1 MIQLYGRR
9 NSINVQKVSWALCE
23 LNIEFKWHDEHG
35 KFGTVNV
42 ENYEKLNPQLIVP
55 SLDHNG
61 TIINQSN
68 SIVRYLYRKYT
79 DVYELSKAEDIAIAE
94 QWMEFQATDLQ
105 LNMTPIF
112 WGLVRN
118 PPEDRDQELIDKNI
132 VLLNKKFEI
141 PITVASKLI
150 YSEIGNVFLTRL
162 SSIIHPPIANDEKT
176 GMLALRSSVIQGIYI
191 GNGKIN
197 LINFFEGYPTK
208 TVILDVNAYS
218 KVMNKVESISELLD
232 FFTNSPLEK
241 IKTN

>member
-55 SLDHNG
+55 TLDYNG

-68 SIVRYLYRKYT
+68 SIVRYLYRKHT
-79 DVYELSKAEDIAIAE
+79 DVYEISKAEDIAIAE

-118 PPEDRDQELIDKNI
+118 PPEDRDQDLIDKNI

-141 PITVASKLI
+141 FDNFLSDREFILNNNFGMSDIIMGVVTYRYNSLPIERPNLVNLQNWYKKI
-150 YSEIGNVFLTRL
+150 
-162 SSIIHPPIANDEKT
+162 SSRNCFKK
-176 GMLALRSSVIQGIYI
+176 
-191 GNGKIN
+191 N
-197 LINFFEGYPTK
+197 
-208 TVILDVNAYS
+208 ILGTFS
-218 KVMNKVESISELLD
+218 
-232 FFTNSPLEK
+232 
-241 IKTN
+241 

>member
-42 ENYEKLNPQLIVP
+42 ENYEKLNPQMIVP
-55 SLDHNG
+55 TLDHNG

-79 DVYELSKAEDIAIAE
+79 DVYEISKAEDIAIAE

-118 PPEDRDQELIDKNI
+118 PPEDRDQDLIDKNI
-132 VLLNKKFEI
+132 ILLNKKFEI
-141 PITVASKLI
+141 FDNFLEGHEYILNNSFGMSDIIMGVATYRYNSLPIERPNLVNLQNWYK
-150 YSEIGNVFLTRL
+150 
-162 SSIIHPPIANDEKT
+162 
-176 GMLALRSSVIQGIYI
+176 
-191 GNGKIN
+191 KISN
-197 LINFFEGYPTK
+197 RNCFK
-208 TVILDVNAYS
+208 KNILGTFS
-218 KVMNKVESISELLD
+218 
-232 FFTNSPLEK
+232 
-241 IKTN
+241 

>member
-42 ENYEKLNPQLIVP
+42 ENYEKLNPQMIVP
-55 SLDHNG
+55 ALDHNG

-68 SIVRYLYRKYT
+68 SIVRYLYRKHT
-79 DVYELSKAEDIAIAE
+79 DVYEISKAEDIAIAE

-118 PPEDRDQELIDKNI
+118 PPEDRDQDLIDKNI
-132 VLLNKKFEI
+132 ILLNKKFEI
-141 PITVASKLI
+141 FDNFLNDREFILNNNFGMSDIIMGVASYRYNSL
-150 YSEIGNVFLTRL
+150 
-162 SSIIHPPIANDEKT
+162 PIERPNLAN
-176 GMLALRSSVIQGIYI
+176 L
-191 GNGKIN
+191 KIW
-197 LINFFEGYPTK
+197 YDK
-208 TVILDVNAYS
+208 
-218 KVMNKVESISELLD
+218 ISRRGC
-232 FFTNSPLEK
+232 FKKNIFGTFS
-241 IKTN
+241 

>member
-42 ENYEKLNPQLIVP
+42 ENYEKLNPQMIVP
-55 SLDHNG
+55 TLDHNG

-68 SIVRYLYRKYT
+68 SIVRYLYRKHT
-79 DVYELSKAEDIAIAE
+79 DVYEISKAEDIAIAE

-105 LNMTPIF
+105 LSMTPIF

-132 VLLNKKFEI
+132 ILLNKKFEI
-141 PITVASKLI
+141 FDNFLSDREFILNNNFGMSDIIMGVATYRYNSLPIERPNLVNLQNWYK
-150 YSEIGNVFLTRL
+150 
-162 SSIIHPPIANDEKT
+162 
-176 GMLALRSSVIQGIYI
+176 
-191 GNGKIN
+191 KISN
-197 LINFFEGYPTK
+197 RNCFK
-208 TVILDVNAYS
+208 KNILGTFS
-218 KVMNKVESISELLD
+218 
-232 FFTNSPLEK
+232 
-241 IKTN
+241 

>member
-55 SLDHNG
+55 TLDYNG

-68 SIVRYLYRKYT
+68 SIVRYLYRKHT
-79 DVYELSKAEDIAIAE
+79 DVYEISKAEDIAIAE

-118 PPEDRDQELIDKNI
+118 PPEDRDQDLIDKNI
-132 VLLNKKFEI
+132 ILLNKKFEI
-141 PITVASKLI
+141 FDNFLEGHEYILNNSFGMSDIIMGVASYRYNSL
-150 YSEIGNVFLTRL
+150 
-162 SSIIHPPIANDEKT
+162 PIERPNLVNLQNWYK
-176 GMLALRSSVIQGIYI
+176 
-191 GNGKIN
+191 KISN
-197 LINFFEGYPTK
+197 RNCFK
-208 TVILDVNAYS
+208 KNILGTFS
-218 KVMNKVESISELLD
+218 
-232 FFTNSPLEK
+232 
-241 IKTN
+241 

>member
-42 ENYEKLNPQLIVP
+42 ENYEKLNPQQIVP
-55 SLDHNG
+55 TLDHNG

-79 DVYELSKAEDIAIAE
+79 DVYEISKAEDIAIAE

-141 PITVASKLI
+141 FDNFLSDREYILNNSFGMSDIIMGVATYRYNSLPIERPNLVNLQNWYKKI
-150 YSEIGNVFLTRL
+150 
-162 SSIIHPPIANDEKT
+162 SSRNCFKK
-176 GMLALRSSVIQGIYI
+176 
-191 GNGKIN
+191 N
-197 LINFFEGYPTK
+197 
-208 TVILDVNAYS
+208 ILGTFS
-218 KVMNKVESISELLD
+218 
-232 FFTNSPLEK
+232 
-241 IKTN
+241 

>member
-55 SLDHNG
+55 TLDYNG

-68 SIVRYLYRKYT
+68 SIVRYLYRKHT
-79 DVYELSKAEDIAIAE
+79 DVYEISKTEDIAIAE

-118 PPEDRDQELIDKNI
+118 PPEDRDQDLIDKNI
-132 VLLNKKFEI
+132 ILLNKKFEI
-141 PITVASKLI
+141 FDNFLEGHEYILNNSFGMSDIIMGVATYRYNSLPIERPDLVNLQNWYKKI
-150 YSEIGNVFLTRL
+150 
-162 SSIIHPPIANDEKT
+162 SSRNCFKK
-176 GMLALRSSVIQGIYI
+176 
-191 GNGKIN
+191 N
-197 LINFFEGYPTK
+197 
-208 TVILDVNAYS
+208 ILGTFS
-218 KVMNKVESISELLD
+218 
-232 FFTNSPLEK
+232 
-241 IKTN
+241 

>member
-55 SLDHNG
+55 TLDYNG

-68 SIVRYLYRKYT
+68 SIVRYLYRKHT
-79 DVYELSKAEDIAIAE
+79 DVYEISKAEDIAIAE

-118 PPEDRDQELIDKNI
+118 PPEDRDQDLIDKNI
-132 VLLNKKFEI
+132 ILLNKKFEI
-141 PITVASKLI
+141 FDNFLEGHEYILNNSFGMSDIIMGVATYRYNSLPIERPNLVNLQNWYKKIS
-150 YSEIGNVFLTRL
+150 NRNCF
-162 SSIIHPPIANDEKT
+162 
-176 GMLALRSSVIQGIYI
+176 
-191 GNGKIN
+191 KIN
-197 LINFFEGYPTK
+197 
-208 TVILDVNAYS
+208 ILGTFS
-218 KVMNKVESISELLD
+218 
-232 FFTNSPLEK
+232 
-241 IKTN
+241 

>member
-55 SLDHNG
+55 TLDYNG

-68 SIVRYLYRKYT
+68 SIVRYLYRKHT
-79 DVYELSKAEDIAIAE
+79 DVYEISKAKDIAIAE

-118 PPEDRDQELIDKNI
+118 PPEDRDQDLIDKNI
-132 VLLNKKFEI
+132 ILLNKKFEI
-141 PITVASKLI
+141 FDNFLEGHEYILNNSFGMSDIIMGVATYRYNSLPIERPNLVNLQNWYK
-150 YSEIGNVFLTRL
+150 
-162 SSIIHPPIANDEKT
+162 
-176 GMLALRSSVIQGIYI
+176 
-191 GNGKIN
+191 KISN
-197 LINFFEGYPTK
+197 RNCFK
-208 TVILDVNAYS
+208 KNILGTFS
-218 KVMNKVESISELLD
+218 
-232 FFTNSPLEK
+232 
-241 IKTN
+241 

>member
-42 ENYEKLNPQLIVP
+42 ENYDKLNPQLIVP
-55 SLDHNG
+55 TLDHNG

-79 DVYELSKAEDIAIAE
+79 DVYEISKAEDIAIAE

-141 PITVASKLI
+141 FDNFLSDREYILNNSFGMSDIIMGAASYRYLSLPIERPNLSNLKSWYGKLSNRDCFKKNI
-150 YSEIGNVFLTRL
+150 YGTF
-162 SSIIHPPIANDEKT
+162 
-176 GMLALRSSVIQGIYI
+176 G
-191 GNGKIN
+191 
-197 LINFFEGYPTK
+197 
-208 TVILDVNAYS
+208 
-218 KVMNKVESISELLD
+218 
-232 FFTNSPLEK
+232 
-241 IKTN
+241 

>member
-1 MIQLYGRR
+1 LIQLYGRR

-35 KFGTVNV
+35 KFGTINV

-55 SLDHNG
+55 TLDYNG

-68 SIVRYLYRKYT
+68 SIVRYLYRKHT
-79 DVYELSKAEDIAIAE
+79 DVYEISKAEDIAIAE

-141 PITVASKLI
+141 FDNCLSGREFILNNNFGMSDIIMGVATYRYNSLPIERPNLVNLQNWYKKI
-150 YSEIGNVFLTRL
+150 
-162 SSIIHPPIANDEKT
+162 SSRNCFKK
-176 GMLALRSSVIQGIYI
+176 
-191 GNGKIN
+191 N
-197 LINFFEGYPTK
+197 
-208 TVILDVNAYS
+208 ILGTFS
-218 KVMNKVESISELLD
+218 
-232 FFTNSPLEK
+232 
-241 IKTN
+241 

>member
-55 SLDHNG
+55 TLDYNG

-68 SIVRYLYRKYT
+68 SIVRYLYRKHT
-79 DVYELSKAEDIAIAE
+79 DVYEISKAEDIAIAE

-132 VLLNKKFEI
+132 ILLNKKFEI
-141 PITVASKLI
+141 FDNFLSDREFILNNNFGMSDIIMGVATYRYNSLPIERPNLVNLQNWYKKI
-150 YSEIGNVFLTRL
+150 
-162 SSIIHPPIANDEKT
+162 SSRNCFKK
-176 GMLALRSSVIQGIYI
+176 
-191 GNGKIN
+191 N
-197 LINFFEGYPTK
+197 
-208 TVILDVNAYS
+208 ILGTFS
-218 KVMNKVESISELLD
+218 
-232 FFTNSPLEK
+232 
-241 IKTN
+241 

>member
-55 SLDHNG
+55 TLDFNG

-68 SIVRYLYRKYT
+68 SIVRYLYRKHT
-79 DVYELSKAEDIAIAE
+79 DVYEISKAEDIAIAE

-118 PPEDRDQELIDKNI
+118 PPEDRDQDLIDKNI
-132 VLLNKKFEI
+132 ILLNKKFEI
-141 PITVASKLI
+141 FDNFLEGHEYILNNSFGMSDIIMGVASYRYNSL
-150 YSEIGNVFLTRL
+150 
-162 SSIIHPPIANDEKT
+162 PIERPNLVNLQNWYK
-176 GMLALRSSVIQGIYI
+176 
-191 GNGKIN
+191 KISN
-197 LINFFEGYPTK
+197 RNCFK
-208 TVILDVNAYS
+208 KNILGTFS
-218 KVMNKVESISELLD
+218 
-232 FFTNSPLEK
+232 
-241 IKTN
+241 

>member
-42 ENYEKLNPQLIVP
+42 ENYEKLNPQMIVP
-55 SLDHNG
+55 TLDHNG

-79 DVYELSKAEDIAIAE
+79 DVYEISKAEDIAIAE

-118 PPEDRDQELIDKNI
+118 PPEDRDQDLIDKNI
-132 VLLNKKFEI
+132 ILYIDDCIEAILRFMRQDTFKG
-141 PITVASKLI
+141 PINI
-150 YSEIGNVFLTRL
+150 GSE
-162 SSIIHPPIANDEKT
+162 EKVT
-176 GMLALRSSVIQGIYI
+176 INELAKLALKAADKDKRSYI
-191 GNGKIN
+191 NNIKGQEFIDKYGFKCPVGVRGRNSDNKLYKEKMGWAPGLSLLYGMKETFKWINKQVNG
-197 LINFFEGYPTK
+197 
-208 TVILDVNAYS
+208 
-218 KVMNKVESISELLD
+218 
-232 FFTNSPLEK
+232 
-241 IKTN
+241 

>member
-1 MIQLYGRR
+1 LIQLYGRR

-42 ENYEKLNPQLIVP
+42 ENYEKLNPQMIVP
-55 SLDHNG
+55 TLDHNG

-79 DVYELSKAEDIAIAE
+79 DVYEISKAEDIAIAE

-118 PPEDRDQELIDKNI
+118 PPEDRDQDLIDKNI
-132 VLLNKKFEI
+132 ILLNKKFEI
-141 PITVASKLI
+141 FDNFLEGHEYILNNSFGMSDIIMGVASYRYNSL
-150 YSEIGNVFLTRL
+150 
-162 SSIIHPPIANDEKT
+162 PIERPNLVNLQNWYK
-176 GMLALRSSVIQGIYI
+176 
-191 GNGKIN
+191 KISN
-197 LINFFEGYPTK
+197 RNCFK
-208 TVILDVNAYS
+208 KNILGTFS
-218 KVMNKVESISELLD
+218 
-232 FFTNSPLEK
+232 
-241 IKTN
+241 

>member
-55 SLDHNG
+55 TLDYNG

-68 SIVRYLYRKYT
+68 SIVRYLYRKHT
-79 DVYELSKAEDIAIAE
+79 DVYETSKAEDIAIAE

-118 PPEDRDQELIDKNI
+118 PPKDRDQDLIDKNI
-132 VLLNKKFEI
+132 ILLNKKFEI
-141 PITVASKLI
+141 FDNFLEGHEYILNNSFGMSDIIMGVATYRYNSLPIERPNLVNLQNWYK
-150 YSEIGNVFLTRL
+150 
-162 SSIIHPPIANDEKT
+162 
-176 GMLALRSSVIQGIYI
+176 
-191 GNGKIN
+191 KISN
-197 LINFFEGYPTK
+197 RNCFK
-208 TVILDVNAYS
+208 KNILGTFS
-218 KVMNKVESISELLD
+218 
-232 FFTNSPLEK
+232 
-241 IKTN
+241 

>member
-9 NSINVQKVSWALCE
+9 NSINVQKVSWTLCE

-42 ENYEKLNPQLIVP
+42 ENYEKLNPQMIVP
-55 SLDHNG
+55 TLDHNG

-68 SIVRYLYRKYT
+68 SIVRYLYRKHT
-79 DVYELSKAEDIAIAE
+79 DVYEISKAEDIAIAE

-118 PPEDRDQELIDKNI
+118 PPEDRDQDLIDKNI

-141 PITVASKLI
+141 FDNFLSDREFILNNNFGMSDIIMGVATYRYNSLPIERPNLVNLQNWYKKI
-150 YSEIGNVFLTRL
+150 
-162 SSIIHPPIANDEKT
+162 SSRNCFKK
-176 GMLALRSSVIQGIYI
+176 
-191 GNGKIN
+191 N
-197 LINFFEGYPTK
+197 
-208 TVILDVNAYS
+208 ILGTFS
-218 KVMNKVESISELLD
+218 
-232 FFTNSPLEK
+232 
-241 IKTN
+241 

>member
-1 MIQLYGRR
+1 MIKLYGRR

-42 ENYEKLNPQLIVP
+42 ENYEKLNPQMIVP
-55 SLDHNG
+55 TLDHNG

-79 DVYELSKAEDIAIAE
+79 DVYEISKAEDIAIAE

-118 PPEDRDQELIDKNI
+118 PPEDRDEDLIDKNI

-141 PITVASKLI
+141 FDNFLSDREFILNNNFGMSDIIMGVATYRYNSLPIERPNLVNLQNWYKKI
-150 YSEIGNVFLTRL
+150 
-162 SSIIHPPIANDEKT
+162 SSRICFKKN
-176 GMLALRSSVIQGIYI
+176 
-191 GNGKIN
+191 
-197 LINFFEGYPTK
+197 
-208 TVILDVNAYS
+208 ILDTFS
-218 KVMNKVESISELLD
+218 
-232 FFTNSPLEK
+232 
-241 IKTN
+241 